1 MSTVILKNSAL
12 NGTVQAPSSKS
23 VAHRIMICAAL
34 SRSKCYIKNVSGSND
49 MDATIGCL
57 EALGAKFTRNGSTL
71 YLDATNFVEKNSAEH
86 FTLNCK
92 ESGTTLRIMIP
103 ICAALG
109 LNVTFIG
116 EGRLPFRPLD
126 EYLTLLPEHGVT
138 CTMGDDFLPLT
149 IKGKLCGESF
159 SISPKVSSQYV
170 TGMLLALSLLDNDTK
185 LELTSDMVGS
195 QYVDI
200 TVDVMQKFG
209 VNVAFADNA
218 FSLNGAQIFTTK
230 AEYADESIGI
240 NVEGDWSQAA
250 FFLCAGAVSSDV
262 TVTNLDVNSRQG
274 DKAIVE
280 ILRAFGADV
289 EINADSVRVR
299 KSSLKG
305 AEIDALDTP
314 DLVPVVAMLSSFAGG
329 VTNIYGVERLKFKES
344 DRLLST
350 SAMINALGGQ
360 ATYTDDCMTITGTK
374 RLTGGIVQS
383 YNDHRIVMAAAV
395 GALLSDGD
403 TTILDAHAVNKSYA
417 DFFDDY
423 NSLGGKANVD
433 FR

>member
-1 MSTVILKNSAL
+1 MSTAILRNSAL
-12 NGTVQAPSSKS
+12 YGTVQAPSSKS

-34 SRSKCYIKNVSGSND
+34 SRSKCYIKNVSQSND

-71 YLDATNFVEKNSAEH
+71 YLDATSFVEKNSEEH

-109 LNVTFIG
+109 LNVTFVG

-126 EYLTLLPEHGVT
+126 EYLTLLPQHGVT
-138 CTMGDDFLPLT
+138 CAMEDNFLPLT

-159 SISPKVSSQYV
+159 KISPTISSQYV

-200 TVDVMQKFG
+200 TTDVMQKFS
-209 VNVAFADNA
+209 VDVKFENNTYII
-218 FSLNGAQIFTTK
+218 SGAQKLTAK
-230 AEYADESIGI
+230 PEYCVKSVGI

-250 FFLCAGAVSSDV
+250 FFLCAGAVSGDV
-262 TVTNLDVNSRQG
+262 TVKNLDVNSRQG

-299 KSSLKG
+299 KSALKG

-329 VTNIYGVERLKFKES
+329 ITNIYGVERLKFKES

-350 SAMINALGGQ
+350 SAMINALGGK
-360 ATYTDDCMTITGTK
+360 ATYTDSCMTIIGQPN
-374 RLTGGIVQS
+374 LTGGTVES
-383 YNDHRIVMAAAV
+383 YNDHRIVMASAV
-395 GALLSDGD
+395 GALRCSGD
-403 TTILDAHAVNKSYA
+403 TTILGAHAVNKSYT

-433 FR
+433 VR